1 MSEEV
6 SPIDNFQAISLRSK
20 TSFSAAAGQASASKS
35 ASSTSQLPCC
45 YIQDLG
51 VGQVLWYTSS
61 IEVTVATISTVVYQY
76 NNTAITSY
84 TTITGNITVPLPTGT
99 FQDFETSINGIPRD
113 IIGANRGPFP
123 AASTLIYGTE
133 FTDPYG
139 VVYTSPTRVWMYT
152 DATYI
157 TAQPTTTFGGIELC
171 PFHPD
176 FSELTNES
184 EPEIK
189 PYPSGTQLAK
199 VIPHRLRS

>member
-1 MSEEV
+1 
-6 SPIDNFQAISLRSK
+6 LRST
-20 TSFSAAAGQASASKS
+20 TSFSTAAGQTSASGSTS

-45 YIQDLG
+45 YIQDLR
-51 VGQVLWYTSS
+51 VGQVLWYASS

-84 TTITGNITVPLPTGT
+84 TTIAGNSTASLPTGT
-99 FQDFETSINGIPRD
+99 FQDFDTSINGVPRD
-113 IIGANRGPFP
+113 IIGANRGPYP

-152 DATYI
+152 DATYL
-157 TAQPTTTFGGIELC
+157 TAQPTTAFGGIELC
-171 PFHPD
+171 PFHPG
-176 FSELTNES
+176 FGELTDG
-184 EPEIK
+184 PPPKIK

-199 VIPHRLRS
+199 VIRRRLCD